1 MNSTKTGVMTF
12 KSPFHRFSGVDLAF
26 KKLPKGAFGLLRM
39 LADQIAEIEIQ
50 RERVRNN
57 LSLLSDSDLGI
68 GVEFDQA
75 YYTVLADVH
84 FYIIAWTNVHKTL
97 QRLASLMRDP
107 RLGWILKR
115 RSKWFAQVRQ
125 ARNNF
130 EHIDER
136 VSKLED
142 RTLGLIQ
149 LAGIKRISI
158 IVCGA
163 RVDVSEASFK
173 RIDTLTTDLE
183 KWVSRMPERFGT

>member
-1 MNSTKTGVMTF
+1 ME
-12 KSPFHRFSGVDLAF
+12 DLAF

-68 GVEFDQA
+68 GVEFDKA

-84 FYIIAWTNVHKTL
+84 FYILAWTNVHKTL

-125 ARNNF
+125 ARNN
-130 EHIDER
+130 
-136 VSKLED
+136 
-142 RTLGLIQ
+142 
-149 LAGIKRISI
+149 LAYR
-158 IVCGA
+158 
-163 RVDVSEASFK
+163 
-173 RIDTLTTDLE
+173 
-183 KWVSRMPERFGT
+183 